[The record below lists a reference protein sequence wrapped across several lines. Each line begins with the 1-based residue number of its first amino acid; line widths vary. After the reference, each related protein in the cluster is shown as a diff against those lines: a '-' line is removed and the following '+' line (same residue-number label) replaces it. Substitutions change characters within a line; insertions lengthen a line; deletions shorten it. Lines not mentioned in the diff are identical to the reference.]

1 LRYPSDF
8 WKLELTPFPDKP
20 SWGATTWIWTSEVF
34 SMNVRA
40 QAVGMA
46 SQTQNIAN
54 IVCQQFFPIFLNK
67 TGFYCFYMF
76 AGINVLLAIFVIFCV
91 PETRNIPLEEIDVL
105 FGGSNHVEQ
114 GVDLIDMQN
123 GKRMSESVG
132 GNGSLGGNKG
142 EIKHD
147 VQAK

>member
-1 LRYPSDF
+1 
-8 WKLELTPFPDKP
+8 
-20 SWGATTWIWTSEVF
+20 
-34 SMNVRA
+34 MNVRA

-54 IVCQQFFPIFLNK
+54 IVCQQFFPIFLNN

-76 AGINVLLAIFVIFCV
+76 AGINVLLAVFVIFCV

-114 GVDLIDMQN
+114 GIDLIVRD
-123 GKRMSESVG
+123 GKRVSDSVG
-132 GNGSLGGNKG
+132 GNVSLGDRKG
-142 EIKHD
+142 VVEHI
-147 VQAK
+147 ASR

>member
-1 LRYPSDF
+1 
-8 WKLELTPFPDKP
+8 
-20 SWGATTWIWTSEVF
+20 
-34 SMNVRA
+34 MNVRA

-54 IVCQQFFPIFLNK
+54 IICQQFFPIFLNK

-76 AGINVLLAIFVIFCV
+76 AGINSLLAVFVIFCV

-114 GVDLIDMQN
+114 GVDLIDLRN
-123 GKRMSESVG
+123 GKRVS
-132 GNGSLGGNKG
+132 NSLADKKSLVHNKDG
-142 EIKHD
+142 TIEHVAVK
-147 VQAK
+147 

>member
-1 LRYPSDF
+1 
-8 WKLELTPFPDKP
+8 
-20 SWGATTWIWTSEVF
+20 
-34 SMNVRA
+34 MNVRA

-54 IVCQQFFPIFLNK
+54 IICQQFFPIFLNK

-76 AGINVLLAIFVIFCV
+76 AGINVLLVVFVVFCV

-114 GVDLIDMQN
+114 GVDLIDMRD
-123 GKRMSESVG
+123 GKRVSNSLA
-132 GNGSLGGNKG
+132 GNGSMGSGKG
-142 EIKHD
+142 VTVEHVAGK
-147 VQAK
+147 